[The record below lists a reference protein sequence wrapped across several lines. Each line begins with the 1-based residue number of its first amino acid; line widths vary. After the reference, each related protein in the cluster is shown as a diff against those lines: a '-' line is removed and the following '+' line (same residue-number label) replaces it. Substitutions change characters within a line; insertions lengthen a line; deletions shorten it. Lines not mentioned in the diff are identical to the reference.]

1 MNRKFLPPVVLSR
14 QERKALES
22 FVSCGN
28 KNAREINRARILL
41 LSDAGKRIQEIVDL
55 LHTSRPTVSTMR
67 KKYHETDY
75 EHILDILKDAPR
87 SGRPVE
93 IDARVE
99 ANITMIACSDPPEGA
114 GGWTLRMIADKV
126 VEMNVVDGL
135 SHESVR
141 SVLKKTN

>member
-1 MNRKFLPPVVLSR
+1 MSRKTQYPVRLT
-14 QERKALES
+14 QPEREALEA
-22 FVSCGN
+22 FVSCGK

-41 LSDAGKRIQEIVDL
+41 LSDAGKKISEIVDL
-55 LHTSRPTVSTMR
+55 LHTSRPTVSTMC
-67 KKYHETDY
+67 KKYLETDY
-75 EHILDILKDAPR
+75 AHILDILKDARR

-99 ANITMIACSDPPEGA
+99 ANITMIACSDPPEGV
-114 GGWTLRMIADKV
+114 GSWTLRMIADKV
-126 VEMNVVDGL
+126 VELNVVDGL

>member
-1 MNRKFLPPVVLSR
+1 MRRKFQPPVVLSR
-14 QERKALES
+14 PEREALEA
-22 FVSCGN
+22 FVSSGD

-41 LSDAGKRIQEIVDL
+41 LSDTGKNISEIVDL

-114 GGWTLRMIADKV
+114 ARWTLHMIADKCV
-126 VEMNVVDGL
+126 ALNVVDSL

>member
-1 MNRKFLPPVVLSR
+1 MSRKSLPPVVLCR
-14 QERKALES
+14 PEREALET

-41 LSDAGKRIQEIVDL
+41 LSDAGKKISEIVNL

-67 KKYHETDY
+67 KKYHETAY

-93 IDARVE
+93 IDARIE

-114 GGWTLRMIADKV
+114 TSWTLRMIADKV
-126 VEMNVVDGL
+126 VELNVVDGL

>member
-1 MNRKFLPPVVLSR
+1 MSRKTQYPIALSPE
-14 QERKALES
+14 ERKALEA

-41 LSDAGKRIQEIVDL
+41 LADADKKDQEITQL
-55 LHTSRPTVSTMR
+55 LHTSRPTILTMR
-67 KKYHETDY
+67 KKYHQTDY

-87 SGRPVE
+87 SGRPIQ

-99 ANITMIACSDPPEGA
+99 ANITMLACSDPPEGA
-114 GGWTLRMIADKV
+114 GSWTLRMIADKV

>member
-1 MNRKFLPPVVLSR
+1 MSLKTQYLVGLT
-14 QERKALES
+14 QEEREALEA
-22 FVSCGN
+22 FVSCGD

-41 LSDAGKRIQEIVDL
+41 LADMGKKDQEITQL
-55 LHTSRPTVSTMR
+55 LHTSRPTVLKMR
-67 KKYHETDY
+67 KKYVETLDKP
-75 EHILDILKDAPR
+75 ILDLLKDAPC

-93 IDARVE
+93 IDSRVG

-114 GGWTLRMIADKV
+114 GSWTLRMIADKV
-126 VEMNVVDGL
+126 VEMDVMDTL

>member
-1 MNRKFLPPVVLSR
+1 MSRKFQPPVVLCR
-14 QERKALES
+14 QEREALEA
-22 FVSCGN
+22 FVSSAD

-41 LSDAGKRIQEIVDL
+41 LSDTGKNIQEIADL

-75 EHILDILKDAPR
+75 EHILSILKDAPR
-87 SGRPVE
+87 SGRPIQ

-99 ANITMIACSDPPEGA
+99 ANITLIACSPPPEGA
-114 GGWTLRMIADKV
+114 ARWSLHMIADKV
-126 VEMNVVDGL
+126 VELNVVDSL

>member
-1 MNRKFLPPVVLSR
+1 MSRKFLPPVVLSR
-14 QERKALES
+14 EEREALEA
-22 FVSCGN
+22 FVSSGD

-41 LSDAGKRIQEIVDL
+41 LSDAGKNIREIADL
-55 LHTSRPTVSTMR
+55 LHTSRPTVSTLR

-75 EHILDILKDAPR
+75 EHILDLLKDAPR

-93 IDARVE
+93 IDSRVE

-114 GGWTLRMIADKV
+114 GSWTLRMIADKV
-126 VEMNVVDGL
+126 VEMDVMDTL